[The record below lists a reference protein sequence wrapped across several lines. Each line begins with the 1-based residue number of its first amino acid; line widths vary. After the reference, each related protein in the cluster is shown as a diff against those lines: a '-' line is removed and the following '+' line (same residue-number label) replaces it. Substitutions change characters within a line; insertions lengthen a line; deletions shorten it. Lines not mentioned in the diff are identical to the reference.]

1 MIDEKYKQIINLPH
15 HISKNHK
22 QMSLYDRAA
31 QFAPFSAL
39 NGYEDAIDE
48 NSHDYD
54 NIIELDE
61 NALEKI
67 NIKLNI
73 LNDLKENAGIIKI
86 KYYKNFKKN
95 LGNYLEIES
104 RILNID
110 LINKKIIL
118 ENKIEIDIKDI
129 ISIEGKIF
137 DSFEI

>member
-22 QMSLYDRAA
+22 QMSLYDRAS

-39 NGYEDAIDE
+39 NGYEDAIDD

-104 RILNID
+104 KILNID